1 MTNISLIGFV
11 AIGRN
16 EGERLKRCLRSLRQ
30 ESASVVYVDSGSTD
44 GSVEFA
50 KSIGV
55 EVLALD
61 TSATFTMSRA
71 RNAGWKLLVEKWP
84 AIEWIHLVDGDC
96 ELIEGW
102 VPAAAEF
109 LAANPQV
116 AAVCGR
122 RRERFPE
129 KSIFN
134 RLCETE
140 WNTPVGEAK
149 ACGGDSLMR
158 RRVLEA
164 IAGYNE
170 DLIAGEEPEMCLR
183 MRRAGWKIWRIDQDM
198 TLHDANILHWRQWWL
213 RNLRGGYGAADV
225 AMRTASDAIKYQE
238 VLFCSQVTSARR
250 WVLGSGIAFCFA
262 LLIAST
268 LCGLLGA
275 GLAVLVMGILVLQMA
290 RIAWGVRRRAGGIR
304 PATEYGVLTIL
315 AKLPQYLG
323 IRKYRKDRQ
332 RNRAAKIIEYKS

>member
-30 ESASVVYVDSGSTD
+30 ESDSVVYVDSGSTD

-50 KSIGV
+50 KSIAV

-84 AIEWIHLVDGDC
+84 TLEFIQLVDGDC

-102 VPAAAEF
+102 VPAATAF

-158 RRVLEA
+158 RSALEEV
-164 IAGYNE
+164 AGYNE
-170 DLIAGEEPEMCLR
+170 DLIAG
-183 MRRAGWKIWRIDQDM
+183 
-198 TLHDANILHWRQWWL
+198 
-213 RNLRGGYGAADV
+213 
-225 AMRTASDAIKYQE
+225 
-238 VLFCSQVTSARR
+238 
-250 WVLGSGIAFCFA
+250 
-262 LLIAST
+262 
-268 LCGLLGA
+268 
-275 GLAVLVMGILVLQMA
+275 
-290 RIAWGVRRRAGGIR
+290 GVRRRAGGLR
-304 PATEYGVLTIL
+304 PLAEDGVLTIL
-315 AKLPQYLG
+315 AKLPRYLG
-323 IRKYRKDRQ
+323 IQKYRKDHQ
-332 RNRAAKIIEYKS
+332 WSRAAKIIEYKS